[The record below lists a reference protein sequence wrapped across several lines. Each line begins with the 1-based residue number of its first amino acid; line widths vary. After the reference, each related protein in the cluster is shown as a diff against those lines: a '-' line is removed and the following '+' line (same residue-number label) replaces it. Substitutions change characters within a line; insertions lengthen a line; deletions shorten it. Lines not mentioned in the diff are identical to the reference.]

1 MTKKTLS
8 FSGEVMK
15 GWSLV
20 TIATK
25 LNSSCPNQSEE
36 RRKLLNTIYQRPIS
50 DIKEWIK
57 AFTIG
62 LKEGKNP
69 ELKDHQAII
78 LQRLVETK
86 LNENDV
92 RHINHRLGHI
102 TYFHP
107 LIFTD

>member
-8 FSGEVMK
+8 FSEKVVK
-15 GWSLV
+15 GWSLI

-36 RRKLLNTIYQRPIS
+36 RRNLLNEIKRRPVS
-50 DIKEWIK
+50 DIMEWTK
-57 AFTIG
+57 AFIIG

-78 LQRLVETK
+78 LQRLAETK
-86 LNENDV
+86 LNENDL